1 VCSKQKE
8 EVALDSTHVQIQS
21 ADFLFTEAAGSDLF
35 TFGAGFA
42 KVYKQKFTSKSLQ
55 AKVFKS
61 RKCQLK
67 CFRPKIA
74 AFGMRRKEG
83 ALQCT
88 CFHMQCRNP
97 TLFQKHFSCKN
108 DATYLTMELSTKT

>member
-42 KVYKQKFTSKSLQ
+42 KVYKQKFTSQ
-55 AKVFKS
+55 ENA
-61 RKCQLK
+61 
-67 CFRPKIA
+67 
-74 AFGMRRKEG
+74 
-83 ALQCT
+83 
-88 CFHMQCRNP
+88 N
-97 TLFQKHFSCKN
+97 
-108 DATYLTMELSTKT
+108 